1 MVELVARSIA
11 VSETMIWQEMKMARV
26 GGWEANK
33 NNNTSFGKVRKGGS
47 EAHGWCIHCGP
58 QCLGNPPWN
67 HKDLI
72 EIHAKMEALESLTKY
87 LAKAERKT

>member
-26 GGWEANK
+26 GEWEANK

-47 EAHGWCIHCGP
+47 EARVVHPLWVTV
-58 QCLGNPPWN
+58 
-67 HKDLI
+67 
-72 EIHAKMEALESLTKY
+72 SLKPTIKI
-87 LAKAERKT
+87 